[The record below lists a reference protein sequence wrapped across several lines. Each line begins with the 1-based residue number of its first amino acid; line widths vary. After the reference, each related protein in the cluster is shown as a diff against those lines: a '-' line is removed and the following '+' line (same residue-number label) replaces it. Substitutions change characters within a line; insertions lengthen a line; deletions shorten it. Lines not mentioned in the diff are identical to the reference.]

1 MIEQLQ
7 RTAEWFE
14 KRKGRITGSSAGAAL
29 GLCPWRSP
37 DDVIRAMVR
46 EHHGYPDEFDAAFVA
61 DFGKQYERASMLAFM
76 RETGLDVEDC
86 KFYPYEDWSGASPD
100 GITSD
105 DAVLEIKVPY
115 SLRKQNPA
123 VFKPL
128 MEQQH
133 YYAQVQIEMLSS
145 SKLSAYFYQ
154 YVPEQGDIFSP
165 EHVPAQSMLEEIE
178 YDAYWMA
185 ENLPKLRAFYERYLS
200 ELDNKAHLE
209 PKRVV
214 IDTDE
219 AQSIVNRI
227 GELDDGMSAMAEER
241 KDLLA
246 KLIEIAGNKDAEVCG
261 HKLTLVVR
269 KGNVDYAKLLKDV
282 APDAD
287 TEAYRKQSSESWR
300 FS

>member
-7 RTAEWFE
+7 RTAAWMQQ
-14 KRKGRITGSSAGAAL
+14 RKGRITGSSAGAAL

-46 EHHGYPDEFDAAFVA
+46 EYHGYPSEFVSNPAVDW
-61 DFGKQYERASMLAFM
+61 GNNHERSAMLCFM
-76 RETGLDVEDC
+76 RETGLDVNEC
-86 KFYPYEDWSGASPD
+86 GFMPYEDWSGASPD

-105 DAVLEIKVPY
+105 DAVLEIKCPF
-115 SLRKQNPA
+115 SLRKANPA
-123 VFKPL
+123 EFKPL
-128 MEQQH
+128 SKQGH

-145 SKLSAYFYQ
+145 SKFSAYFYQ

-246 KLIEIAGNKDAEVCG
+246 KLIDMAGGKDAEVCG

-287 TEAYRKQSSESWR
+287 TDAYRKQSSESWR

>member
-7 RTAEWFE
+7 RTAQWA
-14 KRKGRITGSSAGAAL
+14 KDRAGRITGSSAGAAL

-46 EHHGYPDEFDAAFVA
+46 EYHGYPSEFESNPAVDW
-61 DFGKQYERASMLAFM
+61 GNNHERAALLAFM
-76 RETGLDVEDC
+76 RETGLEVNEC
-86 KFYPYEDWSGASPD
+86 GFMPYEDWSGASPD
-100 GITSD
+100 GVTSD
-105 DAVLEIKVPY
+105 DAVLEIKCPFG
-115 SLRKQNPA
+115 LRKTNPA

-128 MEQQH
+128 AEQPH
-133 YYAQVQIEMLSS
+133 YLAQVHLEMLSS
-145 SKLSAYFYQ
+145 GKRNAYFYQ

-165 EHVPAQSMLEEIE
+165 DYVPAQSMLEEVHCEQHWIDE
-178 YDAYWMA
+178 S
-185 ENLPKLRAFYERYLS
+185 LPELRAFYERYLS

-227 GELDDGMSAMAEER
+227 GELDDGLSAMTEER

-246 KLIEIAGNKDAEVCG
+246 KLIEMTGNKDAEVCG

-287 TEAYRKQSSESWR
+287 TEAYRNQSSESWR